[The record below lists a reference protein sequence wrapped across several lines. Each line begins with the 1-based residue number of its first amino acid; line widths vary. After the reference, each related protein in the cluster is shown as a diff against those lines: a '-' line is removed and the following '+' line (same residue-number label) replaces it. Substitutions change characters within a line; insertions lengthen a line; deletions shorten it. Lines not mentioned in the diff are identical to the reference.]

1 MTKTTVNYKGIEFE
15 LEGIYTE
22 GEGRTYDYPGSNSE
36 FELYNALVNGIDI
49 LEILLESQIEDLTD
63 LAIEQIEEL

>member
-22 GEGRTYDYPGSNSE
+22 GEERTYEYPGSNSE
-36 FELYNALVNGIDI
+36 FEIYNAFVNGIDI

>member
-1 MTKTTVNYKGIEFE
+1 MTKTTVDYKGVEIE
-15 LEGIYTE
+15 LYGIYTE
-22 GEGRTYDYPGSNSE
+22 GEERTYEYLGSNSE

-63 LAIEQIEEL
+63 LAIEQIEE

>member
-22 GEGRTYDYPGSNSE
+22 GEERTYYCPGSNSE

-63 LAIEQIEEL
+63 LAIEQIEE